1 MHSAVLE
8 PFATL
13 RERLLKGGI
22 APRHVRRYLGELE
35 DHLVELTRCEEDAG
49 YDPAEA
55 AIRARALLGPDD
67 ELADAM
73 LKQRDF
79 RSLSARFPWLVFG
92 IVPPLALI
100 LGFLLLL
107 VAMMLVGVTSGAVIP
122 DHKSPL
128 PLPAWF
134 DWTATGLMFTG
145 SFLVPALLGTLL
157 AWMAQ
162 RQRMRLFWPLLGMA
176 VILLLN
182 LHGAFH
188 TDNGRIGLYFGTML
202 PFFPIKGPLGPMGTF
217 HWPTLLGQA
226 ALLCLP
232 AIWLL
237 RKRRKTGA

>member
-1 MHSAVLE
+1 ML
-8 PFATL
+8 FDGL

-49 YDPAEA
+49 YAPAEA
-55 AIRARALLGPDD
+55 AIRARTALGPDE

-92 IVPPLALI
+92 VVPPLALI

-107 VAMMLVGVTSGAVIP
+107 IATILVGVATGAIIP
-122 DHKSPL
+122 RHKIPL
-128 PLPAWF
+128 PIPVWYG
-134 DWTATGLMFTG
+134 WTVTGLMFAAN
-145 SFLVPALLGTLL
+145 FLIPTLLGALL

-162 RQRMRLFWPLLGMA
+162 RQRMNPLWPLLGMGL
-176 VILLLN
+176 ILYLN
-182 LHGAFH
+182 LHGEFLAE
-188 TDNGRIGLYFGTML
+188 TKSIGIHVGTML
-202 PFFPIKGPLGPMGTF
+202 PFYPAKGPLGPAGII
-217 HWPTLLGQA
+217 HWPTFLGQA

-232 AIWLL
+232 AIWLW
-237 RKRRKTGA
+237 RARHKNASAQ

>member
-1 MHSAVLE
+1 MLFD
-8 PFATL
+8 PL

-35 DHLVELTRCEEDAG
+35 DHLVELTRCG
-49 YDPAEA
+49 GVA
-55 AIRARALLGPDD
+55 AIRARALLGPDE

-79 RSLSARFPWLVFG
+79 RSISSRFPWLVFG

-107 VAMMLVGVTSGAVIP
+107 VAIMLVGFASGAIVP
-122 DHKSPL
+122 DKKIPL
-128 PLPAWF
+128 PIPSWF
-134 DWTATGLMFTG
+134 DWAASSLMFTAN
-145 SFLVPALLGTLL
+145 FLIPAMLGALL

-162 RQRMRLFWPLLGMA
+162 RQRMRLLWPLLGMA
-176 VILLLN
+176 AILLLN
-182 LHGAFH
+182 LHGEFDAGTRH
-188 TDNGRIGLYFGTML
+188 LGITLGTML
-202 PFFPIKGPLGPMGTF
+202 DLRLSYHFGKGPFRPTGTS

-232 AIWLL
+232 AIWLW
-237 RKRRKTGA
+237 RARQKNASAQ